1 MLCSIFDASVIKT
14 HISSDPFID
23 CIIMIDLYLNL
34 EAEFKHFHR
43 SVLHQCSLICTQM
56 TDSFKLRCFWQDC
69 CSSAAFHSRIFITR
83 AVCVGICPLFLH
95 ISACWIDLCRLQ
107 SPCLTSRWGHAQSLL
122 LILHLH
128 PASVCFFVFYRA
140 KRGWI

>member
-14 HISSDPFID
+14 HISSDLFVD

-56 TDSFKLRCFWQDC
+56 TDSFKLRCFWHD
-69 CSSAAFHSRIFITR
+69 
-83 AVCVGICPLFLH
+83 
-95 ISACWIDLCRLQ
+95 
-107 SPCLTSRWGHAQSLL
+107 SLL
-122 LILHLH
+122 VCSVSLQDLHHSSRLRWYLSSFPSH
-128 PASVCFFVFYRA
+128 QRLLNRSVQAAVAVFDQ
-140 KRGWI
+140 